1 MQEQECEQEQAFEL
15 EPFPTNAASPPSGLA
30 GPSAID
36 PAEEKQEPWND
47 ECEILKY
54 RKEYVMLLYPVW
66 FMLTPTLK
74 LTRTRTLIFSYN

>member
-1 MQEQECEQEQAFEL
+1 MQEQDCEQEQAFEL
-15 EPFPTNAASPPSGLA
+15 EPFPSNAASPPSGLA
-30 GPSAID
+30 RSS
-36 PAEEKQEPWND
+36 AEEKQEPWND

>member
-1 MQEQECEQEQAFEL
+1 VQEQECEQEQAFEL

-36 PAEEKQEPWND
+36 LAKEKQEPWND

-74 LTRTRTLIFSYN
+74 LKLTRTLIFSYN

>member
-1 MQEQECEQEQAFEL
+1 MQEQDCEQEQECEQ

-30 GPSAID
+30 GPS
-36 PAEEKQEPWND
+36 AEEKQEPWND

-66 FMLTPTLK
+66 FMLTPKLK